1 MDICSL
7 GETFGVSRK
16 LCQYT
21 DPIEAVHSN
30 LSPCLTYFGLM
41 RNVRPKAD
49 VSSFSPRTLSTM
61 GLCSINWPI
70 NCNEKLWLSMK
81 SLVKNKV
88 ILYTYRRIFAPKIFL
103 FIIRIWGGGSPP
115 SMFFQIWI
123 EIIRV
128 WRSGIPIISWFIP
141 CVWSNLKNISS
152 ITKLH
157 PEFKQNYRPNFE
169 YSHKKK
175 LSKTFLHLISP

>member
-1 MDICSL
+1 MYFWKKTLNVLPFASDEPHKFPYMDICSL

-81 SLVKNKV
+81 SLVKQSNFMLTGV
-88 ILYTYRRIFAPKIFL
+88 SLRPKFFFL
-103 FIIRIWGGGSPP
+103 LLEFEEEGPRLPCFSKYGS
-115 SMFFQIWI
+115 
-123 EIIRV
+123 R
-128 WRSGIPIISWFIP
+128 
-141 CVWSNLKNISS
+141 
-152 ITKLH
+152 
-157 PEFKQNYRPNFE
+157 
-169 YSHKKK
+169 
-175 LSKTFLHLISP
+175 

>member
-1 MDICSL
+1 MIWYVFLKKTLNILPFASDEPHKFPYMDICSL

-61 GLCSINWPI
+61 GLCSINWPM
-70 NCNEKLWLSMK
+70 NCNEKLWLLMK
-81 SLVKNKV
+81 SLVKQSN
-88 ILYTYRRIFAPKIFL
+88 
-103 FIIRIWGGGSPP
+103 FIYLPAYL
-115 SMFFQIWI
+115 
-123 EIIRV
+123 
-128 WRSGIPIISWFIP
+128 
-141 CVWSNLKNISS
+141 CA
-152 ITKLH
+152 
-157 PEFKQNYRPNFE
+157 QNFSFY
-169 YSHKKK
+169 
-175 LSKTFLHLISP
+175 